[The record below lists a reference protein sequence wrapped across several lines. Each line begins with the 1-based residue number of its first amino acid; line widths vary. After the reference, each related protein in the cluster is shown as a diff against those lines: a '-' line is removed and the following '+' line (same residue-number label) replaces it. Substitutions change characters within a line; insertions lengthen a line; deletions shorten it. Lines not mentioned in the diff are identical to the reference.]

1 MGAILFYLF
10 GAKLCIVVFAVV
22 EMAAAAVGA
31 ARFCSLIVAM
41 EVERRRV
48 RVENIMIASAVMA

>member
-1 MGAILFYLF
+1 MHCGVRGGEL
-10 GAKLCIVVFAVV
+10 
-22 EMAAAAVGA
+22 AAAVVVA

-48 RVENIMIASAVMA
+48 RVENIMMAENIMLSSAVMA